1 MISQTTQHKKIKIK
15 KSSNDEYPRFMIVK
29 TTADNAPILVKG
41 KSEKKVYKNISAI
54 RAKISV

>member
-15 KSSNDEYPRFMIVK
+15 KSSNDEYPRFMTVK